1 MLGDAA
7 KVRAEETTRSL
18 WQGDLLATPVAVV
31 LEAPESS
38 LLPGAEDLEAVDD
51 EGIWAPAALSI
62 ASGWTAIVTQTCDV
76 VREIDAVAHLQLM
89 PVVELS
95 ENDWQEARNGR
106 RGTLFSLPPAEGLP
120 LECPAI
126 DCAISFPVSKAAL
139 ADQRVRTLNT
149 PLDPATRILLSNW
162 LMRRVGRYAFPD
174 ELERHVLGP
183 LREKVTKA
191 IGKNSPAGLLSS
203 CLIGV
208 WSSTDWAP
216 SASIIFIVDENS
228 LTSLGVKLDLGKAV
242 GELLNPVRKALGR
255 QGLSVQV
262 TGTVR
267 TLEAVSAFD
276 LLIGHRQLDLDAL
289 PVGEFAA
296 KDSIAAL
303 AAGSAAS
310 TGRS

>member
-1 MLGDAA
+1 
-7 KVRAEETTRSL
+7 
-18 WQGDLLATPVAVV
+18 
-31 LEAPESS
+31 
-38 LLPGAEDLEAVDD
+38 
-51 EGIWAPAALSI
+51 
-62 ASGWTAIVTQTCDV
+62 
-76 VREIDAVAHLQLM
+76 
-89 PVVELS
+89 
-95 ENDWQEARNGR
+95 
-106 RGTLFSLPPAEGLP
+106 
-120 LECPAI
+120 
-126 DCAISFPVSKAAL
+126 
-139 ADQRVRTLNT
+139 
-149 PLDPATRILLSNW
+149 
-162 LMRRVGRYAFPD
+162 MRRVGRYAFPD
-174 ELERHVLGP
+174 DLERHVLGP

-276 LLIGHRQLDLDAL
+276 LFIGHRQLDLDAL